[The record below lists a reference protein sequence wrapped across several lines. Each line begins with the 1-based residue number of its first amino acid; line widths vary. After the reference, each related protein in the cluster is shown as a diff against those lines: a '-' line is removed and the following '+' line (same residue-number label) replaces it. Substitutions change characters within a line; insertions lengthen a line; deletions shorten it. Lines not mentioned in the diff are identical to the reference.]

1 MRKSNIYYTTIKIL
15 IVYFPRFHFYSSA
28 IVSHKENVQL
38 SIFLCKTTFL
48 DLTLWSQAS
57 NMLQIYFDVLLT
69 INISSS
75 RCIRNRL
82 IIYRKWSY
90 QSTTLK
96 CIGPER
102 LKISSL
108 ASITPYITSFI
119 FYWKHL
125 KWICHRGKEMFSITC
140 EIFVQLLLYLCRYG
154 SLSTI

>member
-82 IIYRKWSY
+82 IIYGKWSY

-108 ASITPYITSFI
+108 ASITPYILRSSFT
-119 FYWKHL
+119 
-125 KWICHRGKEMFSITC
+125 ESIWNGSAIEEKKC
-140 EIFVQLLLYLCRYG
+140 SVLLVKFLFNSCCACVDMGL
-154 SLSTI
+154 